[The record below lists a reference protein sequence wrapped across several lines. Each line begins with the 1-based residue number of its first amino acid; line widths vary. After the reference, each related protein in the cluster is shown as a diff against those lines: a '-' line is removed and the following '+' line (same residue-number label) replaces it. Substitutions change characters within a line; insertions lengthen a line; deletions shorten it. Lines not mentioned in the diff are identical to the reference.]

1 MDLSI
6 AKKPTQTDGSMPPN
20 ADADPVERAFGQITG
35 GKGATDMT
43 KKEAANL
50 LEQFQCDYNRE
61 LEETFS
67 QTFSENDRVR
77 LFFINENEAFTDGK
91 NIVVDPAVDGL
102 FADPKALLA
111 TEAYLHWPASVS
123 RDPWYALRM
132 ITRAQTIHECLHI
145 LYTDFPC
152 PCAADPRCDTK
163 NKKTVMAL
171 ISNIIE
177 DAYIEAAGC
186 SVYDNLELF
195 LKFGRIS
202 RLFVS
207 APSEG
212 TAVRVLSG
220 ISEEDADK
228 RSSLCAYLNYMIDFL
243 LYPMLRQDAPK
254 KTLRPYVEQTK
265 QLFLDGSTA
274 ESPALRYGFAQRIFD
289 VIAPLIPDDETVLE
303 TDPVHRKLGGIKTH
317 CADAGTPAA
326 GSRKGKTQAVTVR
339 LFTNLNGEEHGN
351 AADLVRLH
359 AILSDYEEE
368 KQTALRI
375 VTYTGFQTVY
385 SGQDYDCSA
394 LHRKIKINENHPRIN
409 LNLRKAY
416 QNIYDRYR
424 INIDSYNSRFLN
436 LLKARVPIRDEKYR
450 FGSGIT
456 STRLGD
462 PKRRYWH
469 RYIPGV
475 DIPDMAV
482 LLLIDGS
489 GSMYGSRRDS
499 AVRSSVIL
507 HEVLKKQG
515 IAHAIVEHRAGG
527 DRPEIDCN
535 ILVGFNAGEEEKYNL
550 MRIDAHN
557 DNRDGLALYW
567 AERYINLNTNTENK
581 LIVALSDGLPAHGAD
596 DYYPPVSTQ
605 DTANAVKKIMRR
617 GTDIIAVALDDSD
630 SFACY
635 DMLKQ
640 IYPHIVA
647 CNDLKRLTGQLLT
660 LISKQLNG

>member
-1 MDLSI
+1 M
-6 AKKPTQTDGSMPPN
+6 
-20 ADADPVERAFGQITG
+20 TG
-35 GKGATDMT
+35 GKEVWDVT
-43 KKEAANL
+43 KKESAKL
-50 LEQFQCDYNRE
+50 LRQFQCDYNRE
-61 LEETFS
+61 LEETFA

-77 LFFINENEAFTDGK
+77 LFFINENDAFTDGK

-102 FADPKALLA
+102 FADTKALLA
-111 TEAYLHWPASVS
+111 TEAYLRWPASVS
-123 RDPWYALRM
+123 LDPWYALRM

-145 LYTDFPC
+145 LYSDFPC
-152 PCAADPRCDTK
+152 PSVTDPRCDTQ
-163 NKKTVMAL
+163 NRKTVMAL

-177 DAYIEAAGC
+177 DAYIEAVGC

-195 LKFGRIS
+195 LKFGRVS
-202 RLFVS
+202 RLFAS

-212 TAVRVLSG
+212 TANRALSG
-220 ISEEDADK
+220 LSDEDAAK
-228 RSSLCAYLNYMIDFL
+228 PLPLLAYLNYMANFL
-243 LYPMLRQDAPK
+243 LYPTLRQDAPEENI
-254 KTLRPYVEQTK
+254 LPYVEQTN
-265 QLFLDGSTA
+265 QLFLDGSVA
-274 ESPALRYGFAQRIFD
+274 ESPALRYDFAQRIFD
-289 VIAPLIPDDETVLE
+289 IITPLIPDDETALE
-303 TDPVHRKLGGIKTH
+303 TAPLRAKLGGTKTH
-317 CADAGTPAA
+317 SADASTLSKEAH
-326 GSRKGKTQAVTVR
+326 KGRTQAVTVR
-339 LFTNLNGEEHGN
+339 LFTDLNGKEREDAVPLSQLQ
-351 AADLVRLH
+351 AA
-359 AILSDYEEE
+359 LSDYEKE
-368 KQTALRI
+368 KQIALRI
-375 VTYTGFQTVY
+375 VTYEGFQAVY

-394 LHRKIKINENHPRIN
+394 LHKKIKINENHPRIN

-436 LLKARVPIRDEKYR
+436 LLKARVPIRDERYQ

-462 PKRRYWH
+462 SKRRYWY

-475 DIPDMAV
+475 DVPDMAV

-489 GSMYGSRRDS
+489 GSMSGSRRDS
-499 AVRSSVIL
+499 AIISSVIL

-515 IAHAIVEHRAGG
+515 IAHAIVEHRAGY

-535 ILVGFNAGEEEKYNL
+535 ILVGFDAREEEKYNL
-550 MRIDAHN
+550 MQVDAYN

-567 AERYINLNTNTENK
+567 AERYINVNTSMENK
-581 LIVALSDGLPAHGAD
+581 LIIALSDGLPAHDAD

-617 GTDIIAVALDDSD
+617 GTNIIAVALDDSD
-630 SFACY
+630 SFVCY

-640 IYPHIVA
+640 IYPNIVA

-660 LISKQLNG
+660 LVSKQLNS